1 VNKPGPSAEQYLSGS
16 ALARRL
22 NMPSK
27 ELFAIL
33 SEHGWIMRTGD
44 QWRLTRKG
52 EFEGGRYLNS
62 DRFGTYIAWPETILE
77 HRIFNASPESTLLT
91 ASLLGARVGLSARQT
106 NLLLLE
112 LGWIRKGV
120 KGWEL
125 TERGRSLGGTQEEYP
140 DTGVPYVRW
149 PVTLLANPVFTEN
162 LQVIHA
168 YEHLGEVA
176 ERDLFVDTE
185 REIAVEGGQGFRALD
200 GHVLRSKAELMICH
214 WLYMSEIVHAHR
226 RRLPV
231 EGDYRCDFYL
241 PSLHLYIEYWGD
253 EAAPG
258 QLAAKL
264 EKKAVYEREGLRLLE
279 LGMADLP
286 RLDEVLPRKL
296 LKYGLAVY

>member
-1 VNKPGPSAEQYLSGS
+1 MPGTEQYLSGS

-22 NMPSK
+22 NMPSR
-27 ELFAIL
+27 ELFTLLA
-33 SEHGWIMRTGD
+33 EQGWIVRQGE

-62 DRFGTYIAWPETILE
+62 ERFGTYIGWPEQVLE
-77 HRIFNASPESTLLT
+77 HRLFSVSPEQTLLN
-91 ASLLGARVGLSARQT
+91 AAALGLRVGLSARQT

-125 TERGRSLGGTQEEYP
+125 TARGKALGGVQEEYP

-149 PVTLLANPVFTEN
+149 PATLPGNPVLSEN

-168 YEHLGEVA
+168 YEHIGEAA
-176 ERDLFVDTE
+176 ERDLFGDAE
-185 REIAVEGGQGFRALD
+185 REIRVDGGDGLRALD
-200 GHVLRSKAELMICH
+200 GHVLHSKAELMICH
-214 WLYMSEIVHAHR
+214 WLYMSEIAHAHH

-241 PSLHLYIEYWGD
+241 PSLQLYIEYWGD

-258 QLAAKL
+258 QLTAKL
-264 EKKAVYEREGLRLLE
+264 DKKAVYERHGLKLLE
-279 LGMADLP
+279 IGPDDLA
-286 RLDEVLPRKL
+286 RLDEVLPRAL
-296 LKYGLAVY
+296 LKHGLAVY